1 MSTPSDE
8 PQYSGLPM
16 ELNELSAEEILPYPL
31 PDGAVVVT
39 IEQARATLPEA
50 RNVLMV
56 LQAMSDEA
64 HDLTNELELLLDRYA
79 MTHPHVLELSLIHI

>member
-39 IEQARATLPEA
+39 IEQA
-50 RNVLMV
+50 
-56 LQAMSDEA
+56 
-64 HDLTNELELLLDRYA
+64 
-79 MTHPHVLELSLIHI
+79 LSLIHI